1 MQIRRRDPHD
11 RDILHLAIPAL
22 GDLISEPLYLLADTA
37 IVGHLGTEALAGVA
51 VASTILATGFAF
63 FIVLA
68 YGTTAAVA
76 RAVGAGDERAAATH
90 TVAALWLAGT
100 VGVLL
105 GALGYLFAEPL
116 VATFALDPEVVADG
130 ATFLR
135 LSALGGPAI
144 LVSLVCSGFLRGHQD
159 TRTPFV
165 ITLSANA
172 ANLLLELVLVFG
184 LDLGVAGSAVST
196 VVCQYA
202 AAITFCLLVLPRLA
216 GASRRPRVAAMRA
229 VASTSGALLI
239 RTAALRAALLAATVV
254 AARIGT
260 AALAAYQIGFG
271 VLGFLALALD
281 AFAIAA
287 QALVGRYLGAGKVA
301 DASAASRRM
310 VTLGIHS
317 GLVLAVVLALVRY
330 PVARLFSNDLDVVS
344 AAAMSLLVVA
354 ALQPLNA
361 YVFVLDGVL
370 IGAGDHRFLAWAG
383 IVVNVIVFIPAVL
396 AVLPLGGG
404 LAGLWAAIALLEAG
418 RAVANG
424 WRFHSGRW
432 TTVAAP
438 A

>member
-1 MQIRRRDPHD
+1 MQILRRDPHD
-11 RDILHLAIPAL
+11 RDILRLAVPAL

-37 IVGHLGTEALAGVA
+37 IVGHLGTGALAGVA

-76 RAVGAGDERAAATH
+76 RAVGAGDERAAANH
-90 TVAALWLAGT
+90 TVAALWLAVS

-116 VATFALDPEVVADG
+116 VAAFALDPAVVADG
-130 ATFLR
+130 ATYLR

-165 ITLSANA
+165 VTLGANT

-196 VVCQYA
+196 VVCQYGA
-202 AAITFCLLVLPRLA
+202 ALAFCLLVLPRLT
-216 GASRRPRVAAMRA
+216 GSPRKPRAAAMRA

-260 AALAAYQIGFG
+260 TALAAYQVGFG

-287 QALVGRYLGAGKVA
+287 QALVGRHLGGG
-301 DASAASRRM
+301 DTASARAASRRM
-310 VTLGIHS
+310 VTLGIYS
-317 GLVLAVVLALVRY
+317 GLVLAVALGLLRY
-330 PVARLFSNDLDVVS
+330 PVAHLFSSDPAVVS

-354 ALQPLNA
+354 ALQPLNG
-361 YVFVLDGVL
+361 YLFVLDGVL

-383 IVVNVIVFIPAVL
+383 IVVNVIVFVPAVL
-396 AVLPLGGG
+396 AVLPLGAG

-418 RAVANG
+418 RALANG
-424 WRFHSGRW
+424 WRYHGGRW
-432 TTVAAP
+432 LTVAVS
-438 A
+438 